1 MSTHIANVS
10 WGKDSLAMLLVLIE
24 RRMPIDEVVFY
35 DTGME
40 FEAIYRE
47 RDRILPVLAE
57 RGIRY
62 TELRPKRPFLYDM
75 LVKPVTHRDG
85 TTTRGYGWCGGT
97 CRWGTKSKT
106 LAIDRYVRDRGGVSL
121 IGIAADETERAHRDG
136 SVGKIMPLIEWGMT
150 EKDFLELCYSRGC
163 TWEQDGIKLYDVLDR
178 VSCWCCRN
186 KNLKEIDGMRNSLPE
201 YYQRLKSLETAIGV
215 PMKGDR
221 WLEVDAHGHQQG

>member
-62 TELRPKRPFLYDM
+62 TELKPKRPFLYDM
-75 LVKPVTHRDG
+75 LVKPVNHRDG

-97 CRWGTKSKT
+97 CRWGTKGKT

-136 SVGKIMPLIEWGMT
+136 NAGKIMPLIEWGMT
-150 EKDFLELCYSRGC
+150 EKDCLELCYSRGC

-201 YYQRLKSLETAIGV
+201 YYQRLKALEAAIGV